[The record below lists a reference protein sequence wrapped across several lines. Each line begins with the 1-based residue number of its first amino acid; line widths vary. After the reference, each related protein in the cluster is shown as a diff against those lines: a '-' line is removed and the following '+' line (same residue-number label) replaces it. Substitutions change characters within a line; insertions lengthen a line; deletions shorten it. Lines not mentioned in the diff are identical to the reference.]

1 MYIKEILSGIG
12 QVILGFVIIGT
23 GVRWTQSEDIL
34 ALIAVIGGAIVIR
47 GMIKIF
53 RRDTL

>member
-34 ALIAVIGGAIVIR
+34 ALIAVIGGAIVTKGI
-47 GMIKIF
+47 IKAVH
-53 RRDTL
+53 RDTL